1 MLSTKKK
8 RTACNVLEVRPLTDS
23 TAVVRFER
31 HGLEFEPGQYI
42 RVGIEG
48 DAEIRDYS
56 IYSGSGRDWLEVLVR
71 RVEDGLVS
79 RQLCDVQVAVRP
91 LFDIRR
97 V

>member
-8 RTACNVLEVRPLTDS
+8 RTASKVLEVRHLTD
-23 TAVVRFER
+23 TTVVVRFER

-56 IYSGSGRDWLEVLVR
+56 IYSGQHSWRRVSASGRQWHELSQSS
-71 RVEDGLVS
+71 VEPV
-79 RQLCDVQVAVRP
+79 VAS
-91 LFDIRR
+91 
-97 V
+97 